1 VLVRFAALAL
11 LLLTAC
17 TSAAS
22 SDVEPNNPDVT
33 PPPPAD
39 TPPAEDTTTCAEHQ
53 KDFDALAKKFGDQLA
68 SQNVASGALA
78 IVCQSKRVFAKGFG
92 NGITDTTRFQLA
104 SITKVF
110 TSTLA
115 LRMAEK
121 GKLRLDEPVRDQLT
135 FLDGQ
140 TPYTRPF
147 TWAELLS
154 HSSGFP
160 TGFDDE
166 NLDLEPRIRSHAK
179 DPLWSPPGAVFNYS
193 NEGFAVAGLGL
204 QIAAGEPF
212 GPMLER
218 EVFANAG
225 MTGASMD
232 AARVQK
238 EGNFAT
244 GVSSDGGGPVLPTD
258 GYLAS
263 TYYGPM
269 GGAWVSSRDLAKFA
283 QTLIAG
289 GGTLLTKDSL
299 GAMTTPRISGFPGT
313 KYGLGMEITDHAGIT
328 TWSHSGGVAG
338 FGSYMSIAPSEGFAY
353 VMMIASDEGWVELEA
368 DAFQAFTGKTLA
380 PPATPAPQPTDAAD
394 TKADYTSISLGK
406 LTVRDATPGLE
417 LFFEK
422 DNKAVPLTPTK
433 VRDVWEFTALDGYPD
448 TATFWRENGAPKYL
462 VTGLGV
468 GSR

>member
-1 VLVRFAALAL
+1 MLRLRLLVAALFV
-11 LLLTAC
+11 TAC
-17 TSAAS
+17 SSAA
-22 SDVEPNNPDVT
+22 PDSRT
-33 PPPPAD
+33 SKAPPAD
-39 TPPAEDTTTCAEHQ
+39 APPPDAPPAEDTTTCAEHQ
-53 KDFDALAKKFGDQLA
+53 KDFDAL
-68 SQNVASGALA
+68 SQRFSNELGGASGALA

-92 NGITDTTRFQLA
+92 KGVTETTRFQIA
-104 SITKVF
+104 SITKVL
-110 TSTLA
+110 TATLA
-115 LRMAEK
+115 LRMAER
-121 GKLRLDEPVRDQLT
+121 GKIKLDEPVRDQIT

-140 TPYTRPF
+140 SPYARPF

-166 NLDLEPRIRSHAK
+166 NLDLEPRIRSHAH

-193 NEGFAVAGLGL
+193 NEGYAVAGLGL
-204 QIAAGEPF
+204 QLAAGEPF
-212 GPMLER
+212 AGMIQR

-232 AARVQK
+232 AAAVEK
-238 EGNFAT
+238 DGNFAV
-244 GVSSDGGGPVLPTD
+244 GKSSDGDVKPTD

-269 GGAWVSSRDLAKFA
+269 GGAWVSSKDLAKFA

-289 GGTLLTKDSL
+289 GGTLLSKDAL
-299 GAMTTPRISGFPGT
+299 ATMTTPRVDGFPGAR
-313 KYGLGMEITDHAGIT
+313 YGLGLEITDHGGVT

-353 VMMIASDEGWVELEA
+353 VMMIASDEAWVDLEK
-368 DAFQAFTGKTLA
+368 DAFHAFTGKTLA
-380 PPATPAPQPTDAAD
+380 DPAVEAPQPSDAAD
-394 TKADYTSISLGK
+394 VKGDYDSVTLGK
-406 LTVRDATPGLE
+406 LTVRDATGGGLE
-417 LFFEK
+417 LFSAK
-422 DNKAVPLTPTK
+422 DNKAVALTPTHA
-433 VRDVWEFTALDGYPD
+433 RDVYGFTASDGYPD
-448 TATFWRENGAPKYL
+448 EATFRRVSGTVKFL